1 MNGYTTMKEMFFSRY
16 LFIFGLLSVTSVIW
30 SEPDKVLKE
39 SIGCQQR
46 STSGRDYI
54 GKANT
59 TVDGIRCQRWSKTQ
73 RVETF
78 NTKPYNRSFTN
89 VGDHNFCRNPIGG
102 EPTQSQFWCYTTDPL
117 HEKQNCSV
125 PFCPPLKALDFF
137 LDNDKKMRSRYGRE
151 WFGPE
156 SIDRTSNLARISP
169 LERSPIPRMAGA
181 VFGDRLRR
189 LTPDQDPKEMRGSIS
204 VTGFGG
210 QGER

>member
-1 MNGYTTMKEMFFSRY
+1 MEALGEHQRRLGASKGLELDDHVNGYRTMKEMLFSRY
-16 LFIFGLLSVTSVIW
+16 LFIFVLLNVISVIW
-30 SEPDKVLKE
+30 SAPNKVLKQ

-78 NTKPYNRSFTN
+78 NTKPYNRSFTH

-102 EPTQSQFWCYTTDPL
+102 EATQSQVWCYTTDPK

-125 PFCPPLKALDFF
+125 PFCPPLKALDFS
-137 LDNDKKMRSRYGRE
+137 LDNDKKPDENNSYTHASLIFKKETSLPRSQSALLS
-151 WFGPE
+151 WWMP
-156 SIDRTSNLARISP
+156 
-169 LERSPIPRMAGA
+169 
-181 VFGDRLRR
+181 
-189 LTPDQDPKEMRGSIS
+189 
-204 VTGFGG
+204 G
-210 QGER
+210 QGL